1 VRNRK
6 RLIWRRPI
14 TIKRVPNIP
23 ERQSPTYSPSHRL
36 AKFKIED
43 VAFGGAG
50 VARSEGKIVFVP
62 LTIDG
67 EEVEAQ
73 VIEQKHSFDRAK
85 LRRVLRP
92 STERVEPL
100 CPYFGRCGGCDY
112 QHISYKHQLELKQH
126 QVSELVKR
134 VGRVTDISVSPVIPS
149 PKTYGFRNR
158 ITVHAEEGRIG
169 FFAKNSRNVVDVERC
184 AIAAAGV
191 NEKLKQLRMKG
202 LSDGLHRTLREEGVP
217 LTFTQVNSLVAAELL
232 DYVSTRLK
240 GDVLLDAY
248 CGSGFFA
255 HAFAGRFQK
264 TIGLDWSKHAIANAK
279 AAAGPNEH
287 YICANVADTIEA
299 VLREHHPQTVILD
312 PPADG
317 VESRVCEALGAS
329 EAEQLIYVSCDPATL
344 SRDLSRLRP
353 RFEVRSIQ
361 PFDMFPQTAQIE
373 VVAVMEGAL
382 E

>member
-6 RLIWRRPI
+6 RIIWRRPI
-14 TIKRVPNIP
+14 TFKRVSIIP

-36 AKFKIED
+36 AKLKIED

-67 EEVEAQ
+67 EEVEAR
-73 VIEQKHSFDRAK
+73 VVEQKHAFDRAK
-85 LRRVLRP
+85 LIKVLRP
-92 STERVEPL
+92 SAERVEPL

-112 QHISYKHQLELKQH
+112 QHITYKHQLELKQH
-126 QVSELVKR
+126 QVSELTKR
-134 VGRVTDISVSPVIPS
+134 IGRVTDISVSPVSPS

-169 FFAKNSRNVVDVERC
+169 FFGKNSRNVVDVERC
-184 AIAAAGV
+184 AIAADGV
-191 NEKLKQLRMKG
+191 NEKLKQLRKEG
-202 LSDGLHRTLREEGVP
+202 LSDGSHRTLREEAIP
-217 LTFTQVNSLVAAELL
+217 LTFTQVNGFVAVELL
-232 DYVSTRLK
+232 DYVAARLK
-240 GDVLLDAY
+240 GNVLLDAY

-255 HAFAGRFQK
+255 HAFARRFQK
-264 TIGLDWSKHAIANAK
+264 TIGLDWSNHAIANAK
-279 AAAGPNEH
+279 AAAEPNEH
-287 YICANVADTIEA
+287 YICGNVAGTIEA

-312 PPADG
+312 PSADG
-317 VESRVCEALGAS
+317 VESRVCDALSAS

-353 RFEVRSIQ
+353 SFEVRSIQ

-373 VVAVMEGAL
+373 TVVAMERRL
-382 E
+382 

>member
-1 VRNRK
+1 LPWANNILGVS
-6 RLIWRRPI
+6 I
-14 TIKRVPNIP
+14 IP
-23 ERQSPTYSPSHRL
+23 ERQFSTYPSSRRL

-62 LTIDG
+62 LTIEG
-67 EEVEAQ
+67 EEIEAQ
-73 VIEQKHSFDRAK
+73 IVEQKHTFDRAE
-85 LRRVLRP
+85 LRKVLRP
-92 STERVEPL
+92 SAERVEPP

-112 QHISYKHQLELKQH
+112 QHIAYKHQLELKQR

-134 VGRVTDISVSPVIPS
+134 IGRLTDVSVSPVIPS
-149 PKTYGFRNR
+149 RNTYGFRNR

-169 FFAKNSRNVVDVERC
+169 FFAKSSRKVVDVERC
-184 AIAAAGV
+184 AIAVPDV
-191 NEKLKQLRMKG
+191 NEKLKKLRKEDLG
-202 LSDGLHRTLREEGVP
+202 DGSHRTLREEGVP
-217 LTFTQVNSLVAAELL
+217 LTFTQVNSSVAAELL

-240 GDVLLDAY
+240 GNVLLDAY

-255 HAFAGRFQK
+255 HAFANRFQK
-264 TIGLDWSKHAIANAK
+264 TFGLDWSKRAIANAK

-287 YICANVADTIEA
+287 YICANVADTIAA
-299 VLREHHPQTVILD
+299 VLKEHHPQAVILD

-317 VESRVCEALGAS
+317 IEKRVCEALGES
-329 EAEQLIYVSCDPATL
+329 ETEQLIYVSCDPATL
-344 SRDLSRLRP
+344 SRDLSHLRH

-373 VVAVMEGAL
+373 TVAVMERGRRVSPSVHA
-382 E
+382 